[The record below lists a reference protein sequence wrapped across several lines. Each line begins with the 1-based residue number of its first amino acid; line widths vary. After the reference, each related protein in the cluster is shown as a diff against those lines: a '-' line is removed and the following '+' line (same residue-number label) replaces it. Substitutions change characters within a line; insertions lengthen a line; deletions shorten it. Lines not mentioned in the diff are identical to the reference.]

1 MVTYNISDVRYK
13 VILTMPKIVDHD
25 QYRKELLIKCFDLF
39 AQKGYASITMR
50 EIAKGLGVST
60 GTLYHYFPSK
70 KELFWQLVEEQTRQD
85 NQAIAAALENAETL
99 EERIATLFAFHAQH
113 EDYFYKQILV
123 GVNFYQQQDREEV
136 INNETLKQMFEES
149 RQVMTELLG
158 IQDRALINFSIS
170 LLMGLLLVRLFE
182 GEVVPIEEQAELLGK
197 MLTLYLKPQQK
208 QEQP

>member
-1 MVTYNISDVRYK
+1 
-13 VILTMPKIVDHD
+13 MPKIVDHD

-39 AQKGYASITMR
+39 AHKGYASITMR

-85 NQAIAAALENAETL
+85 NQAIATALENAETL
-99 EERIATLFAFHAQH
+99 EERIAALFAFHAQH
-113 EDYFYKQILV
+113 EDYFHKQILV
-123 GVNFYQQQDREEV
+123 GVNFYQQQDRKEV

-149 RQVMTELLG
+149 RQLMTELLG
-158 IQDRALINFSIS
+158 IQDRALINFSIN

-182 GEVVPIEEQAELLGK
+182 GEVVPIEKQAELLGK
-197 MLTLYLKPQQK
+197 MLTLYLKPQQQ
-208 QEQP
+208 QEQT